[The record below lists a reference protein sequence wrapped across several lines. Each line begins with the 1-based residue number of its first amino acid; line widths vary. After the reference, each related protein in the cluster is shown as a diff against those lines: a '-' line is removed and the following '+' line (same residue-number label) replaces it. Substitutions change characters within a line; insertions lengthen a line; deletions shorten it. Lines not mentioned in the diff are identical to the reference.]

1 MTTEGT
7 LPGVLTVPQSRRPVP
22 VDSDELAS
30 LHRSFVRAP
39 WGLCLRAAG
48 VWLRTSHRLPIR
60 LQSALPFAAW
70 GPRPTCTHTHT
81 HTQTYMY
88 IYIYMYIS
96 PHLNIDPVAHGSLVS
111 AFARVGP
118 HACIAAAQEGSS
130 SLLRLR
136 ASPDDEPFALAH
148 LRAHPTLRQ
157 LPLQYPWSTRGVPVE
172 YPLEYP
178 IVPCSTPRIPLD
190 YPL

>member
-1 MTTEGT
+1 VSTEST

-48 VWLRTSHRLPIR
+48 VWLRTSHRRPIR
-60 LQSALPFAAW
+60 LGFRSIGA
-70 GPRPTCTHTHT
+70 RPTCTHTHT

-111 AFARVGP
+111 VFARAWP
-118 HACIAAAQEGSS
+118 ARIAAALRRRGAPRSFGSS
-130 SLLRLR
+130 PVRTTSQLRSR
-136 ASPDDEPFALAH
+136 TCARTRRSGAGPC
-148 LRAHPTLRQ
+148 
-157 LPLQYPWSTRGVPVE
+157 STPGVPVE
-172 YPLEYP
+172 YPW
-178 IVPCSTPRIPLD
+178 STPSSTP
-190 YPL
+190 